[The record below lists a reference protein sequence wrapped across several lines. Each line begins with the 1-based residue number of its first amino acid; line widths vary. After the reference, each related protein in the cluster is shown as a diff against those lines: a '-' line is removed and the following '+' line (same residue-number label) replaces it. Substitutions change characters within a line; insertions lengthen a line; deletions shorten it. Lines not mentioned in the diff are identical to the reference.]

1 MGVSWSLSK
10 RESDLHRRK
19 EQTSHAAPWPNRCSI
34 CIRGPLEFVGAAK
47 TQSLPQSLSG
57 SDSESFDLLSFT
69 AVQVS
74 RTNRRC
80 PPAGSPARSTED
92 IRSWHHLESIPGSR
106 IDRWLPP
113 PFSTIFPPRDWELQ
127 WLTSSVLPPSE
138 LAKFSCR
145 EQV

>member
-10 RESDLHRRK
+10 RQSDLHRRK

-34 CIRGPLEFVGAAK
+34 CTRGPLKFVGAAK

-74 RTNRRC
+74 RTSRRC

-92 IRSWHHLESIPGSR
+92 IHSWHRSRNIPRSR
-106 IDRWLPP
+106 IDRWLRSPY
-113 PFSTIFPPRDWELQ
+113 SAIFLPRVWELP
-127 WLTSSVLPPSE
+127 WLTSSVLLPSVM
-138 LAKFSCR
+138 AKFSCR
-145 EQV
+145 EWA